1 MKAGRG
7 KGKKGGS
14 GMAGLHK
21 HRWVWTIKNDP
32 LHFGGKG
39 FTSHHRG
46 VLDIPITL
54 SELDD
59 NLDRLRKQGYVTE
72 EGGGLIIDLR
82 SAGFTKLLGSGNF
95 DVKSSI
101 KIDKI
106 TEKALN
112 KLSVAGITVE
122 TNDGH
127 SKE

>member
-21 HRWVWTIKNDP
+21 HRWVWTLKNDP

-46 VLDIPITL
+46 TLDIPITL
-54 SELDD
+54 SELD
-59 NLDRLRKQGYVTE
+59 NSLDRLKVQGYVKGE
-72 EGGGLIIDLR
+72 EGNLVIDLR
-82 SAGFTKLLGSGNF
+82 SAGFTKLLGSGRF

-101 KIDKI
+101 KIDKV

-112 KLSVAGITVE
+112 KLSYAGVTVE
-122 TNDGH
+122 TDGGH

>member
-21 HRWVWTIKNDP
+21 HRWVWTLKNDP

-54 SELDD
+54 SELD
-59 NLDRLRKQGYVTE
+59 NSLDRLKRQGYVTE
-72 EGGGLIIDLR
+72 DEGKLMIDLR
-82 SAGFTKLLGSGNF
+82 SAGYTKLLGSGKF
-95 DVKSSI
+95 DTKSSI
-101 KIDKI
+101 RIDKV

-112 KLSVAGITVE
+112 KLSDAGVTVE

-127 SKE
+127 SEE